1 MCLIET
7 QDSPQSFGKPKAL
20 GTNLS
25 FSTAFHPDGLS
36 ERTIRTLED
45 MLRACVL
52 DFKGSWEKYLSLVE
66 FDYNNSYHSS
76 IEMAPYEAL
85 YGRKCRSP
93 LCWEEVGE
101 RKLLGPEIIQ
111 MTSEKINMIC
121 KRLQTAQSR
130 QKSYYDNS
138 RRKIEFEVGDMVFLK
153 VAPMKGVMRFGKKGK
168 LSPRFVGPFEILK
181 RIGKVAYELALPPTL
196 VGVHN
201 VFHVSMLRKYIPD
214 PSRVLNYGPLKIKD
228 NLTYEEVPI
237 QILDHK
243 DQVLR
248 TKTYHWLRSF
258 GRTTQWWRQL
268 GSEKMR

>member
-1 MCLIET
+1 M
-7 QDSPQSFGKPKAL
+7 A
-20 GTNLS
+20 TNLS
-25 FSTAFHPDGLS
+25 FSIAFHPQKNGLS

-45 MLRACVL
+45 MLRACIL

-66 FDYNNSYHSS
+66 FAYNNSYHSS

-85 YGRKCRSP
+85 YGRKCKSP

-111 MTSEKINMIC
+111 MTYEKITLIR

-130 QKSYYDNS
+130 QKSNYDNL
-138 RRKIEFEVGDMVFLK
+138 RRKVEFEVGDMVFLK
-153 VAPMKGVMRFGKKGK
+153 VALMKGVMRFRKKGK

-196 VGVHN
+196 AGVHN
-201 VFHVSMLRKYIPD
+201 VFHVSMLRTYIPD
-214 PSRVLNYGPLKIKD
+214 PSHVLNYKPLKIKD

-243 DQVLR
+243 DQVLC
-248 TKTYHWLRSF
+248 TKTISLVKVLWKNHTVEEASW
-258 GRTTQWWRQL
+258 
-268 GSEKMR
+268 E

>member
-1 MCLIET
+1 MTSFPRSPKGDEAIWVIVDRMTKIAHFIPIKMNYSLDHLAQIYIDKIVSLHGVPT
-7 QDSPQSFGKPKAL
+7 SIVFDQDPRFTPKFWESLHKAL

-25 FSTAFHPDGLS
+25 FSTAFHPQTDGLL

-45 MLRACVL
+45 MLRACVM

-66 FDYNNSYHSS
+66 FSYNNSYHSS

-85 YGRKCRSP
+85 YGRKCRSL
-93 LCWEEVGE
+93 LCWEKVGE

-111 MTSEKINMIC
+111 MTSKKINLIR

-138 RRKIEFEVGDMVFLK
+138 RREVEFEVKDVVFLK

-181 RIGKVAYELALPPTL
+181 LIGKVAFKLALPPTQECITC
-196 VGVHN
+196 
-201 VFHVSMLRKYIPD
+201 FMFPC
-214 PSRVLNYGPLKIKD
+214 
-228 NLTYEEVPI
+228 
-237 QILDHK
+237 
-243 DQVLR
+243 
-248 TKTYHWLRSF
+248 
-258 GRTTQWWRQL
+258 
-268 GSEKMR
+268 